1 MNLTISNLPHVSN
14 TPNYQNKNSR
24 QITNFKSLTNKTIPL
39 EGYVYHIF
47 GKKFGDN
54 PKYLDQIREC
64 CDGPDI
70 IERISKTTNKKVYE
84 IESKGSYIL
93 KECFYDE
100 ATGLKQKE
108 IKYTIDEKKQKS
120 LPEYQYDYDENGSLI
135 KETALN
141 VKGNETLKKDGILT
155 TFFKTV
161 SRIFHR
167 H

>member
-1 MNLTISNLPHVSN
+1 MNLTISNLPRVSN

-70 IERISKTTNKKVYE
+70 IERISKTTNKKVY
-84 IESKGSYIL
+84 KRMFL
-93 KECFYDE
+93 
-100 ATGLKQKE
+100 
-108 IKYTIDEKKQKS
+108 
-120 LPEYQYDYDENGSLI
+120 
-135 KETALN
+135 
-141 VKGNETLKKDGILT
+141 
-155 TFFKTV
+155 
-161 SRIFHR
+161 
-167 H
+167 